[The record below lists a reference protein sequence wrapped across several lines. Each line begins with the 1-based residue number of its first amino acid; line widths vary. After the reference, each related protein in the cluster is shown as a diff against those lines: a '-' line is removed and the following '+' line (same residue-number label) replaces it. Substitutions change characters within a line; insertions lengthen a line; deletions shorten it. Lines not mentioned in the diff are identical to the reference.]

1 MNMKNKYT
9 KPVVTVENMTT
20 EFSVLAGSDSDLKRD
35 VTTFDLRFS
44 DIDEVQLPTEADG
57 NSHKL
62 DFWDNE

>member
-1 MNMKNKYT
+1 MKNKYT

-20 EFSVLAGSDSDLKRD
+20 EFSVLAGSDLKRD
-35 VTTFDLRFS
+35 VTSFDLRFS